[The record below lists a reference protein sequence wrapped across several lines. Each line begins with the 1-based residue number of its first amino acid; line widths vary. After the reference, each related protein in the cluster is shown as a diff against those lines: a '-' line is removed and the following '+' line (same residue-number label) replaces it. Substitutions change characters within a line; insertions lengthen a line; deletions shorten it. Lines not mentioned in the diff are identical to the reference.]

1 MSSSSPQFS
10 LAKIYSLG
18 YGNRTPEQ
26 LFDLVRAKGCQ
37 YLIDVRSIP
46 YSKYHRQY
54 NRESLEQLCTE
65 YGLKYLYL
73 GDQLG
78 GKPEKGE
85 LDEFGRADYEKMTQ
99 RPGFQEGIDRLKKAK
114 SQGYSVALMCAE
126 LRPETCHRTRLIGT
140 ALSKRGLEVQHID
153 ENANQITQSEALG
166 RFNNGQ
172 DDLFN

>member
-1 MSSSSPQFS
+1 
-10 LAKIYSLG
+10 
-18 YGNRTPEQ
+18 
-26 LFDLVRAKGCQ
+26 
-37 YLIDVRSIP
+37 
-46 YSKYHRQY
+46 
-54 NRESLEQLCTE
+54 
-65 YGLKYLYL
+65 
-73 GDQLG
+73 
-78 GKPEKGE
+78 
-85 LDEFGRADYEKMTQ
+85 MTQ